1 MRIDGFDWDEG
12 NLAKCRKH
20 GLSPQEIEEIL
31 SGPVTLILPDER
43 HSGTEIRS
51 IAIGRT
57 ATGRHAFVAF
67 TIRERDGRT
76 LLRPISARFMH
87 AKEVRRYEQQ
97 IARLRD

>member
-1 MRIDGFDWDEG
+1 MRIDGFDWDDG
-12 NLAKCRKH
+12 NTAKCRKH
-20 GLSPQEIEEIL
+20 GLSLSEIEDIL
-31 SGPVTLILPDER
+31 AGPVTLILPDEW
-43 HSGTEIRS
+43 HSEAETRS

-76 LLRPISARFMH
+76 LLRPISARYMH

-97 IARLRD
+97 IARLRN